1 MKSRY
6 TVRSGKCE
14 AEGPIV
20 PWGRDEGILERAW
33 SSRVTSKLF
42 FFSSFSNTGGD
53 RGELLE
59 GYANLTVESVSVSPC
74 PLTPALAA
82 LTALYPFPLQ
92 TFLLLLPAWASS
104 CLRLRRADLA

>member
-1 MKSRY
+1 M
-6 TVRSGKCE
+6 
-14 AEGPIV
+14 

-59 GYANLTVESVSVSPC
+59 GYANLTVESVSVSPWPTNDRSNC
-74 PLTPALAA
+74 SNRTAFCFCSLNGPARA
-82 LTALYPFPLQ
+82 P
-92 TFLLLLPAWASS
+92 
-104 CLRLRRADLA
+104 LRRADLA